1 MRKNSTNNT
10 LLSAHYLNN
19 KQIDNIC
26 NVITDRYTEK
36 KLEEGKIVR
45 QIDIEDLAINFL
57 GCNIVYENINEEE
70 DCLGFLSD
78 GIVPLPVIRNGRK
91 VEVVF
96 PKDTIVIDNY
106 LNFPKQLNRKR
117 FTIAHEAGHVVKNR
131 MYNISRPEY
140 SHEGGI
146 ILESAPALHRRYS
159 YKEVESNRFAASLL
173 MPEST
178 VAMLMH
184 KLFEDKKI
192 IRYPGNIL
200 GGEDTD
206 TVASMAKFFG
216 VSYSAMVYRL
226 KDLGYFEDGE
236 LETYVEDNVLGEP
249 QNE

>member
-1 MRKNSTNNT
+1 MRKNNSKDT
-10 LLSAHYLNN
+10 LLSARYLNI

-26 NVITDRYTEK
+26 NVITDLYTEK
-36 KLEEGKIVR
+36 KLEEGKIVK
-45 QIDIEDLAINFL
+45 QIDIEDLATNFL
-57 GCNIVYENINEEE
+57 GCNIVYENIDEEE

-78 GIVPLPVIRNGRK
+78 GIVPLPVIRNGQQVK
-91 VEVVF
+91 VVF

-106 LNFPKQLNRKR
+106 LKFPNQLNRKR
-117 FTIAHEAGHVVKNR
+117 FTIAHEVGHVIKNR

-146 ILESAPALHRRYS
+146 ALESAPALHRRYS
-159 YKEVESNRFAASLL
+159 YKELESSKFAASLL
-173 MPEST
+173 MPEGT

-184 KLFEDKKI
+184 KLYEDKKI
-192 IRYPGNIL
+192 TIYPGNLL

-216 VSYSAMVYRL
+216 ASYTAMVYRL
-226 KDLGYFEDGE
+226 KDLGYFEDGK
-236 LETYVEDNVLGEP
+236 LESYVEDNVLGEP